1 MIRCGAYVS
10 AALVLVALSARL
22 GLSAPA
28 VAVIPESPRP
38 GEVLFVTLR
47 PDQELLRA
55 SCSWNGRSYAFLPNG
70 DVYSLVLPVSVGA
83 HAGMQHAT
91 IYWKHGNGEMG
102 ELALAVRVRPRKF
115 GIQRLRLS
123 RAQESKYS
131 APETTRERK
140 LIGAALSMVSP
151 DRLWQGSFQM
161 PVQGRVSTAYGL
173 QRYVNGRLSYRH
185 RGVDIGAPE
194 GTPVK
199 AAADGVVLLADAS
212 FLLHGQTIVLD
223 HGQGVSSLYLHL
235 SSIEVAPGQRVA
247 AGQVIGRVG
256 STGVAT
262 GPHLH
267 FAVYVYHEAVDPFF
281 WMDLPKE

>member
-1 MIRCGAYVS
+1 MIRCGACVS
-10 AALVLVALSARL
+10 VALVVVALSARL
-22 GLSAPA
+22 GLSAPT

-55 SCSWNGRSYAFLPNG
+55 SCSWGGTSYAFLPNG
-70 DVYSLVLPVSVGA
+70 DTYSLVLPVSVGA
-83 HAGMQHAT
+83 RAGMHHAT
-91 IYWKHGNGEMG
+91 IYWKCGDGVMG
-102 ELALAVRVRPRKF
+102 KMTVPVRVRPRKF

-131 APETTRERK
+131 APETARERR
-140 LIGAALSMVSP
+140 LIGAALDTVSP
-151 DRLWQGSFQM
+151 ERLWQGSFQM
-161 PVQGRVSTAYGL
+161 PVHGRVTTAYGL
-173 QRYVNGRLSYRH
+173 QRYINGRLSYRH

-194 GTPVK
+194 GTPIK

-212 FLLHGQTIVLD
+212 FLLHGQTIVLN

-235 SSIEVAPGQRVA
+235 SSIEVAPAQRVG

-267 FAVYVYHEAVDPFF
+267 LAVYVYHEAVDPFF
-281 WMDLPKE
+281 WMDLPQE